1 MLKCGLNDLSR
12 ACVCLQKQCCED
24 ELLTRLKDQK
34 KSHLSTMMHFRKK
47 TRLAKLPLSKIITK
61 VDQFDSSL
69 GRQEDVV
76 AFDVTMDNPVVVQML
91 EPLSS

>member
-1 MLKCGLNDLSR
+1 
-12 ACVCLQKQCCED
+12 
-24 ELLTRLKDQK
+24 
-34 KSHLSTMMHFRKK
+34 MMHFRKK